1 MTTQTKALD
10 APLKINSQH
19 IIVSLISVATFIFF
33 TTIGLN
39 HEEGEAYGWMSLL
52 PTALVLVFALTT
64 HRTVEALFSGA
75 IAGVL
80 LLNPTEAVEQI
91 VDISMSVMMD
101 ETIAWIILV
110 CGLMGGLIAILE
122 KGGSI
127 LSFSDM
133 LVTKVKS
140 RKQSMLMTFALG
152 ILIFIDDYLNAIAIS
167 SSMKKVTDGYQISR
181 EKLSYLVDS
190 TAAPICI
197 LVPISTWAIFFSSL
211 LEANGVAEAGDGI
224 KAYIEAIPYM
234 AYGWVTL
241 VIVLL
246 VAMEKIPDLGAM
258 KKAEKRAKNGQVRP
272 DGATD
277 VDFGPDVSAHTNP
290 TMGLVN
296 FLLPMIVL
304 VAASWYFGIDLLA
317 GVFVALI
324 FTISFY
330 GAQKLISMNDMFEA
344 VYDGI
349 KVMLLPLATV
359 IGGFMLKSV
368 NDSLGVTQYVIETVS
383 PYLSASYFPAII
395 FMITGAL
402 VFATASSWGTF
413 AVAMPIVLPLGEQLG
428 VPLHLTVAA
437 LLSASAAGSH
447 SCFFSDSTV
456 LSAQGSGCTAMQHA
470 TTQFPYALIGI
481 VATAIFFF
489 IIG

>member
-1 MTTQTKALD
+1 MTTQAKVLD
-10 APLKINSQH
+10 APYKFNIQH
-19 IIVSLISVATFIFF
+19 LVVTLLVIATFIFF
-33 TTIGLN
+33 TSIGLN
-39 HEEGEAYGWMSLL
+39 HEEGQAYGWMSLL

-80 LLNPTEAVEQI
+80 LLNPAEAVEQI
-91 VDISMSVMMD
+91 VDISMTVMMD

-140 RKQSMLMTFALG
+140 RRQSMLMTFVLG
-152 ILIFIDDYLNAIAIS
+152 IVIFIDDYLNAIAIS

-211 LEANGVAEAGDGI
+211 LEANNVAEAGEGI
-224 KAYIEAIPYM
+224 KTYIEAIPYM

-241 VIVLL
+241 AIVLL
-246 VAMEKIPDLGAM
+246 VALEKIPDLGAM
-258 KKAEKRAKNGQVRP
+258 KKAEQRAKNGQVRP
-272 DGATD
+272 DGAAD
-277 VDFGPDVSAHTNP
+277 IDFGSDISAHTSP

-296 FLLPMIVL
+296 FLLPMVVL
-304 VAASWYFGIDLLA
+304 VAASWYYGIDLLA
-317 GVFVALI
+317 GVFVAII
-324 FTISFY
+324 FTVCFY
-330 GAQKLISMNDMFEA
+330 GVQRLISMNDMFEA
-344 VYDGI
+344 IYDGI

-359 IGGFMLKSV
+359 IGGFMLKNV
-368 NDSLGVTQYVIETVS
+368 NDSLGVTEYVIATVS

-395 FMITGAL
+395 FMITGGL

-456 LSAQGSGCTAMQHA
+456 LSAQGSGCTSMQHA

-481 VATAIFFF
+481 VATFLFFLF
-489 IIG
+489 IG

>member
-10 APLKINSQH
+10 APMKINSQH
-19 IIVSLISVATFIFF
+19 IMVTLLVIATFVFF
-33 TTIGLN
+33 TSIGLN
-39 HEEGEAYGWMSLL
+39 HEKGADYRWMSLL

-64 HRTVEALFSGA
+64 HRTVEALFSGT

-80 LLNPTEAVEQI
+80 LLEPTEAVEQI
-91 VDISMSVMMD
+91 VGISMDVMMN

-110 CGLMGGLIAILE
+110 CGLMGGLIAVLE

-140 RKQSMLMTFALG
+140 RKQSMLMTFFLG

-167 SSMKKVTDGYQISR
+167 SSMKKITDSYNISR

-211 LEANGVAEAGDGI
+211 LEANGAAEAGEGV
-224 KAYIEAIPYM
+224 KTYIEAIPFM
-234 AYGWVTL
+234 AYGWITL
-241 VIVLL
+241 AIVFL
-246 VAMEKIPDLGAM
+246 VAIEKMPDMGAM
-258 KKAEKRAKNGQVRP
+258 KKAERRAKKGQVRP

-277 VDFGPDVSAHTNP
+277 IDFGANIKSHTNP
-290 TMGLVN
+290 TMGLIN

-304 VAASWYFGIDLLA
+304 IAASWYFGIDLLA
-317 GVFVALI
+317 GVFVAII
-324 FTISFY
+324 FTICFY
-330 GAQKLISMNDMFEA
+330 GAQKLISMNEMFEA

-359 IGGFMLKSV
+359 IGGFMLKDV

-383 PYLSASYFPAII
+383 PYLSASYFPATI
-395 FMITGAL
+395 FIITGTL

-456 LSAQGSGCTAMQHA
+456 LSAQGSGCTSMQHA
-470 TTQFPYALIGI
+470 TTQFPYALFGI
-481 VATAIFFF
+481 ISTTIFFLVVA
-489 IIG
+489 

>member
-10 APLKINSQH
+10 APLKITNQH
-19 IIVSLISVATFIFF
+19 IWVSLAVIATFVAF

-39 HEEGEAYGWMSLL
+39 HNPDNSYGWMSLL

-80 LLNPTEAVEQI
+80 MLNPTEAVEQI
-91 VDISMSVMMD
+91 VGISMDVMMD

-110 CGLMGGLIAILE
+110 CGLMGGLIAVLE

-127 LSFSDM
+127 LSFSNL

-140 RKQSMLMTFALG
+140 RRQSMLMTFVLG
-152 ILIFIDDYLNAIAIS
+152 IVIFIDDYLNAIAIS

-181 EKLSYLVDS
+181 EKLAYLVDS

-197 LVPISTWAIFFSSL
+197 IVPISTWAIFFSSL
-211 LEANGVAEAGDGI
+211 LEANGVAEAGKGI
-224 KAYIEAIPYM
+224 HTYIEAIPYM

-241 VIVLL
+241 IIVLL
-246 VAMEKIPDLGAM
+246 VAMEKLPDLGAM
-258 KKAEKRAKNGQVRP
+258 KTAEQRARGGQVRP
-272 DGATD
+272 DNATD
-277 VDFGPDVSAHTNP
+277 IDLGDKVEAHSNS
-290 TMGLVN
+290 TMGLIN
-296 FLLPMIVL
+296 FLAPMVVL

-324 FTISFY
+324 FTFCFY
-330 GAQKLISMNDMFEA
+330 GVQRLIPMNAMFEA

-359 IGGFMLKSV
+359 IGGFMLKNV

-383 PYLSASYFPAII
+383 PYLSAQYFPAII
-395 FMITGAL
+395 FLITGGL
-402 VFATASSWGTF
+402 VFATASSWGVF
-413 AVAMPIVLPLGEQLG
+413 AVAMPIVLPLGAQLG

-481 VATAIFFF
+481 VATALFFLVVA
-489 IIG
+489 

>member
-10 APLKINSQH
+10 TPLKFNTSH
-19 IIVSLISVATFIFF
+19 LLVSLLVVATFVLF
-33 TTIGLN
+33 TTLGLN
-39 HEEGEAYGWMSLL
+39 HTNGEAYGWISLL

-64 HRTVEALFSGA
+64 HRTVEALFSGT

-80 LLNPTEAVEQI
+80 LLNPAEAVEQI
-91 VDISMSVMMD
+91 VTISMDVMMN

-127 LSFSDM
+127 LSFSDL

-140 RKQSMLMTFALG
+140 RKQSMVMTFVLG
-152 ILIFIDDYLNAIAIS
+152 IVIFIDDYLNAIAIS
-167 SSMKKVTDGYQISR
+167 SSMKKVTDGYKISR
-181 EKLSYLVDS
+181 EKLAYLVDS

-197 LVPISTWAIFFSSL
+197 IVPISTWAIFFSSL
-211 LEANGVAEAGDGI
+211 LEANDVAEPGKGI
-224 KAYIEAIPYM
+224 TAYIEAIPYM
-234 AYGWVTL
+234 AYGWITL

-246 VAMEKIPDLGAM
+246 VALEKIPDLGAM
-258 KKAEKRAKNGQVRP
+258 KRAEQRARGGQVRP

-277 VDFGPDVSAHTNP
+277 IDFGSEVKAHSNP

-296 FLLPMIVL
+296 FLLPMVVL
-304 VAASWYFGIDLLA
+304 VGASWYFGIDLLA
-317 GVFVALI
+317 GVFTAII
-324 FTISFY
+324 FTICFY
-330 GAQKLISMNDMFEA
+330 GLQKLVSMNDMFEA
-344 VYDGI
+344 IYDGI

-368 NDSLGVTQYVIETVS
+368 NDSLGVTQFVIETVS
-383 PYLSASYFPAII
+383 PHLSAQYFPAII
-395 FMITGAL
+395 FLITGGL
-402 VFATASSWGTF
+402 VFSTASSWGVF

-456 LSAQGSGCTAMQHA
+456 LSAQGSGCTSMQHA
-470 TTQFPYALIGI
+470 ITQFPYALIGI
-481 VATAIFFF
+481 VATAIFFLVVA
-489 IIG
+489 

>member
-1 MTTQTKALD
+1 
-10 APLKINSQH
+10 
-19 IIVSLISVATFIFF
+19 
-33 TTIGLN
+33 
-39 HEEGEAYGWMSLL
+39 
-52 PTALVLVFALTT
+52 
-64 HRTVEALFSGA
+64 
-75 IAGVL
+75 
-80 LLNPTEAVEQI
+80 
-91 VDISMSVMMD
+91 
-101 ETIAWIILV
+101 
-110 CGLMGGLIAILE
+110 
-122 KGGSI
+122 
-127 LSFSDM
+127 
-133 LVTKVKS
+133 
-140 RKQSMLMTFALG
+140 
-152 ILIFIDDYLNAIAIS
+152 
-167 SSMKKVTDGYQISR
+167 
-181 EKLSYLVDS
+181 
-190 TAAPICI
+190 
-197 LVPISTWAIFFSSL
+197 
-211 LEANGVAEAGDGI
+211 
-224 KAYIEAIPYM
+224 

-368 NDSLGVTQYVIETVS
+368 NDSLGVTQHLIETVS
-383 PYLSASYFPAII
+383 PYLSAFYFPAII

-402 VFATASSWGTF
+402 V
-413 AVAMPIVLPLGEQLG
+413 
-428 VPLHLTVAA
+428 
-437 LLSASAAGSH
+437 
-447 SCFFSDSTV
+447 
-456 LSAQGSGCTAMQHA
+456 
-470 TTQFPYALIGI
+470 
-481 VATAIFFF
+481 
-489 IIG
+489 